1 MSGASGCAPRQ
12 RAFSLVVRR
21 PVIIKPAMATN
32 VSAPARTQSSSFP
45 TMVLIAGWLVPGA
58 GHLMLRKWIRGS
70 LISISIF
77 GMFIIGL
84 ALKGKIYSP
93 NTGDLLDI
101 LNFAGDLG
109 NGILYIL
116 ARLFDLGQAAVQVAT
131 ADYGTKF
138 IVVAGL
144 LNIISAVDAHSLAT
158 GRKRS

>member
-1 MSGASGCAPRQ
+1 
-12 RAFSLVVRR
+12 
-21 PVIIKPAMATN
+21 
-32 VSAPARTQSSSFP
+32 
-45 TMVLIAGWLVPGA
+45 MVLIAGWLIPGA
-58 GHLMLRKWIRGS
+58 GHLMLRKWIRGG
-70 LISISIF
+70 LLMVSILA
-77 GMFIIGL
+77 MFTIGL
-84 ALKGKIYSP
+84 ALKGKIYTP

-109 NGILYIL
+109 NGLLYVL
-116 ARLFDLGQAAVQVAT
+116 ARALDLGQAAVQVAT